1 MSVRNVAASQ
11 SSSSVSSGS
20 SEEVGDLRF
29 QQISDGALIP
39 RILTGDLYL
48 SQFDRQVDPL
58 IRAFTTGPRADQ
70 PQMVFAP
77 HPNKSWHLT
86 GMEIGSLLIQ
96 LRAFVPVI
104 GSVSP
109 EMRANYPVDVV
120 MPQGEVVQIK
130 AGMIP
135 EYISEMRKL
144 VQPSNHKLLTRSSID
159 HFVKAPSDEYERK
172 DQFEELSRRDF
183 QEVLFA
189 EKSSRQELVD
199 NLHSWIF
206 DPGNPE
212 KGKKYEYS
220 LYSTRCALDQKFRG
234 WKGRL
239 LPELL
244 KLSSDS
250 AFARSAYFALN
261 SLKDHAES
269 DEEIRAQYAY
279 ILSNIREALGHIPS
293 QRFDTPEL
301 RETLQLILYFCHF
314 KFTRVH
320 IYPFLNDFIPK
331 VLAAPRLGE
340 NPYEMPVFTLK
351 DFSRDIQ
358 IANDR
363 LLTAPPEYRQTLFVK
378 EFKKFKGA
386 IGWGFDPNGDSN
398 TPWVHSI
405 QEAETEQG
413 ARLCTVL
420 RHGTPTIDPGLLGT
434 VTRIV
439 QNILRWVPSQQALVI
454 PEYRAL
460 LAADP
465 EKVFLYVN
473 HQEYDGT
480 GQYWVTAERD
490 RTRALQQLE
499 RDYKNFNFLS
509 LPMDGTIWEKAFLEK
524 ASMQQLKEGLFEA
537 LMTQSHGFSFP
548 RDLMKLEEHKARV
561 IRILDEVHK
570 LYFRGEELSPEAKKA
585 FIVLFYSELK
595 DYLKNVLRVDYV
607 ASPCKDNKDRGNVS
621 TTVDMMKNLVK
632 LGLENDPNRLRE
644 VFISVLAPFIIKNEH
659 ILEGRLGIA
668 LSVINVFAGLSEA
681 EKGRIR
687 ERPISGYQIK
697 KQTVPKEKAS
707 WSQMVGQKKFIAFVE
722 NMKRLREKRVVPGD
736 QLQDQLV
743 STYLR
748 DGLWNLAALKAQI
761 VRDMPCCELRLN
773 GERMLQFD
781 AVCSELDLN
790 PKMFNEPVKDSELPP
805 RIKGA
810 LRFLAMF
817 QQGMGAE
824 SMRDPSQYLNGN
836 AAELVV
842 AMPILPPLREKI
854 HDIITLSRSVK
865 GAALESAKKTTEAD
879 PLFVNYLRSAVLG
892 GLLPEEFMLNPP
904 GDLPRVPIYPTCIDA
919 KYSPETGAWDYVCE
933 QELDLRDPDGKKR
946 NYPIS
951 AMVTAR
957 PDQLAKLS
965 WHFTT

>member
-1 MSVRNVAASQ
+1 MSVKNVAVSQ
-11 SSSSVSSGS
+11 SPTRASSVG
-20 SEEVGDLRF
+20 SEEEQDLRV
-29 QQISDGALIP
+29 QQILDGALIP
-39 RILTGDLYL
+39 RPPQGDLYL
-48 SQFDRQVDPL
+48 NQLDRQIDPL
-58 IRAFTTGPRADQ
+58 IRAFTTGPRADL

-77 HPNKSWHLT
+77 HPHKSWHLT
-86 GMEIGSLLIQ
+86 GMEIGSLLMQ
-96 LRAFVPVI
+96 LRDFVPVI
-104 GSVSP
+104 GSVDP
-109 EMRANYPVDVV
+109 DKRANYPVGVV
-120 MPQGEVVQIK
+120 MPRGEVVHIK

-135 EYISEMRKL
+135 DYLAEMRKL
-144 VQPSNHKLLTRSSID
+144 VQPGPQKLVTQSSID
-159 HFVKAPSDEYERK
+159 HFVKAPSAEYECK
-172 DQFEELSRRDF
+172 DQFEELSHRDF

-189 EKSSRQELVD
+189 EKSSRRELVD
-199 NLHSWIF
+199 NLYSWIF

-220 LYSTRCALDQKFRG
+220 LYSTRCALDEKFRG

-239 LPELL
+239 LPRLL
-244 KLSSDS
+244 ERSSDS
-250 AFARSAYFALN
+250 LFAKSAYFALN

-269 DEEIRAQYAY
+269 DEEIRAQYAF
-279 ILSNIREALGHIPS
+279 ILSNVREALSHIPS

-301 RETLQLILYFCHF
+301 RETLQMILHFCHF

-320 IYPFLNDFIPK
+320 MYPFLNDFIPK

-340 NPYEMPVFTLK
+340 DPYKLPAFTLK

-358 IANDR
+358 MANDR
-363 LLTAPPEYRQTLFVK
+363 LFTAPAEYRQTLFVK

-413 ARLCTVL
+413 ARVCTVL
-420 RHGTPTIDPGLLGT
+420 RHGTPTIDPGILGT

-439 QNILRWVPSQQALVI
+439 QNILRWAPSQQALVI

-499 RDYKNFNFLS
+499 RDFKNFNFLS
-509 LPMDGTIWEKAFLEK
+509 LPMDGSIWENDSLEK
-524 ASMQQLKEGLFEA
+524 SSMQDLKKILFES
-537 LMTQSHGFSFP
+537 LMTETNGFSFP
-548 RDLMKLEEHKARV
+548 RNLMENEAQQQRV
-561 IRILDEVHK
+561 MRILEEVHK
-570 LYFRGEELSPEAKKA
+570 LYFRGEELSPDMKKA

-595 DYLKNVLRVDYV
+595 DYLKNILKADYI

-632 LGLENDPNRLRE
+632 LGLENDPDRLRE
-644 VFISVLAPFIIKNEH
+644 VFISVLGPFIIKNEH
-659 ILEGRLGIA
+659 ILQGRLQIA
-668 LSVINVFAGLSEA
+668 LNVINILAGLSEA

-697 KQTVPKEKAS
+697 KQTVPKEEAS

-722 NMKRLREKRVVPGD
+722 NMKRLKEKRVVPGEL
-736 QLQDQLV
+736 LQDQLV

-748 DGLWNLAALKAQI
+748 DGLWNLAALKGQI
-761 VRDMPCCELRLN
+761 VRDMPCCEMRLN

-781 AVCSELDLN
+781 SVCRELDLK
-790 PKMFNEPVKDSELPP
+790 PEMFFEAVKDPELPP

-824 SMRDPSQYLNGN
+824 SMRDPSHYLNGN
-836 AAELVV
+836 AANLVV
-842 AMPILPPLREKI
+842 GQPVLPPLRAKI
-854 HDIITLSRSVK
+854 HEIITLSRSDK
-865 GAALESAKKTTEAD
+865 AAALESAKKTSEAD
-879 PLFVNYLRSAVLG
+879 PAFINYLRSAVLSR
-892 GLLPEEFMLNPP
+892 LLSEEFMPDAP
-904 GDLPRVPIYPTCIDA
+904 GDLPTVPIYPTRIDA
-919 KYSPETGAWDYVCE
+919 KYSSQVGAWDYVCE
-933 QELDLRDPDGKKR
+933 QELDLRDPGGEGAH
-946 NYPIS
+946 YPIS

-957 PDQLAKLS
+957 TDQLAKLS
-965 WHFTT
+965 WHFTP